1 MQYLDQILA
10 DYNRNTQV
18 CKNFI
23 HINVLATY
31 TDDVIV
37 MHLFAKN
44 SGKEGIF
51 W

>member
-18 CKNFI
+18 CTR
-23 HINVLATY
+23 INVLATY

-44 SGKEGIF
+44 CGKEGIF
-51 W
+51 GK